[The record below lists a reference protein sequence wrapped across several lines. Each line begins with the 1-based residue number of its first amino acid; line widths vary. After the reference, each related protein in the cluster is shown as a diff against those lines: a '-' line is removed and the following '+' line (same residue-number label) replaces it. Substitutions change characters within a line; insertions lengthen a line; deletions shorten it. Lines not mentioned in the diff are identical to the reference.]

1 MVFGLY
7 KVREA
12 GFQAGLPHFMYAL
25 DGHAIEHSWKS
36 VTFAF
41 CRNNSEMRIKD
52 CIAWLWNA
60 SRGNHLHILCVGVT
74 GMVRVAV
81 SLFFIWVCK
90 GLIDNVTGQSE
101 GWSLGVLVAMMIVSM
116 AVRPLLSL
124 MADRLARKTEACMN
138 NELRMNIFDH
148 LMASRWDS
156 RESRHS
162 GDILNRLIDDVPS
175 VSEVLCRG
183 IPSVMI
189 TTCQLIGALYILS
202 KMDVR
207 LALILL
213 FIMPAALLLSKSYVS
228 RMRKLT
234 HDIRSRESAIQEH
247 IQESVQNRLLL
258 RSMEYTP
265 YSVSKL
271 GDMQSG
277 LFHNVMRYT
286 NFALFSRLMIQVG
299 FSAGYATAFLWGIFG
314 IRSGAV
320 TFGTM
325 TAFLQLVAQ
334 IQNPMVEL
342 SRQIPA
348 FIRVMTAAERLA
360 ELSDAPLEQT
370 GKPVVLTGRAGIRIG
385 HLTYSYPG
393 GEKKVFDDFSHDFT
407 PGSLTAVIGETG
419 IGKTT
424 LMRLILALVSPDSGN
439 VVFYDCE
446 GNKAEASPLTR
457 RNLSYVPQ
465 GNTLFSGTIR
475 DNLRMGNP
483 DAGDEEYSRALH
495 LAAADF
501 VMDLPDGLDT
511 RCGEHGVGLSEGQ
524 AQRIAI
530 ARGLLRPG
538 GILLLD
544 EPSSSL
550 DIETEKTLLE
560 RLSGQVQDKTLI
572 IITHREEIASICT
585 SVLRI
590 TPSSLK

>member
-12 GFQAGLPHFMYAL
+12 GFQASLPHFMYAL

-148 LMASRWDS
+148 LMASWWDS

-258 RSMEYTP
+258 RSME
-265 YSVSKL
+265 
-271 GDMQSG
+271 
-277 LFHNVMRYT
+277 
-286 NFALFSRLMIQVG
+286 
-299 FSAGYATAFLWGIFG
+299 
-314 IRSGAV
+314 
-320 TFGTM
+320 
-325 TAFLQLVAQ
+325 
-334 IQNPMVEL
+334 
-342 SRQIPA
+342 
-348 FIRVMTAAERLA
+348 
-360 ELSDAPLEQT
+360 
-370 GKPVVLTGRAGIRIG
+370 
-385 HLTYSYPG
+385 
-393 GEKKVFDDFSHDFT
+393 
-407 PGSLTAVIGETG
+407 
-419 IGKTT
+419 
-424 LMRLILALVSPDSGN
+424 
-439 VVFYDCE
+439 
-446 GNKAEASPLTR
+446 
-457 RNLSYVPQ
+457 
-465 GNTLFSGTIR
+465 
-475 DNLRMGNP
+475 
-483 DAGDEEYSRALH
+483 
-495 LAAADF
+495 
-501 VMDLPDGLDT
+501 
-511 RCGEHGVGLSEGQ
+511 
-524 AQRIAI
+524 
-530 ARGLLRPG
+530 
-538 GILLLD
+538 
-544 EPSSSL
+544 
-550 DIETEKTLLE
+550 
-560 RLSGQVQDKTLI
+560 
-572 IITHREEIASICT
+572 
-585 SVLRI
+585 
-590 TPSSLK
+590 